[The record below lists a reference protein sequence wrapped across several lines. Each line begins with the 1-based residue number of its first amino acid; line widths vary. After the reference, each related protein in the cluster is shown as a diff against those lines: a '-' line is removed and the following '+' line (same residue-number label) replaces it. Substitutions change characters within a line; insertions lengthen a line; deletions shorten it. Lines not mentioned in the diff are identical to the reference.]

1 MPGKYDREGGHAA
14 AALTQ
19 PPGSPATRPSGVG
32 PDAWP
37 YVVVVA
43 ALPVT
48 TAVAWLLRPIAGLE
62 NVDLVFLTAII
73 AVAVRY
79 GLRPS
84 LFASVASVLS
94 YNFFFIPPL
103 YTFAVAE
110 PTNVAALFF
119 FLLVAVITSHL
130 AARAR
135 AEANAARERAL
146 RTEALH
152 RYGRRVADIG
162 SADELATVAA
172 EQIALLLDLDV
183 VLVLPDEEQRL
194 RSRAGSPAAM
204 PIPPLDLEAV
214 ALAWPEKEE
223 NRQDVLRLAERL
235 FVPLRAGQRLAGALA
250 VSTRQHRS
258 PAPRQAPHL
267 STEDE
272 RFLGALAD
280 QTAVAFERLRL
291 ARERD
296 EARLAMETERLRSAL
311 LDSLSHDLKT
321 PLASIIGAVTALRTY
336 AHLYDDEAR
345 DVLAG
350 TIQDEAERLARF
362 VGNLLDMARIQSG
375 AIVLDRQPVDLM
387 DVVGTALQRM
397 AGVLSDHRVTVV
409 IAPDFPMLSV
419 DATLLEQVLV
429 NLLDNAAKFAPAGS
443 NVTIDGRRDA
453 EGLLLRV
460 IDEGPGLPEAEME
473 RIFEKFYQAPNG
485 DRRRVGAGLGLA
497 ICNSFVE
504 ALGGTIAAANRPDR
518 AGSVFTITLPET
530 LAVALV
536 AMP

>member
-19 PPGSPATRPSGVG
+19 PPGSPATRPSGVE

-267 STEDE
+267 STENE
-272 RFLGALAD
+272 RLLGALAD

-296 EARLAMETERLRSAL
+296 EARLAVETERLRSAL

-387 DVVGTALQRM
+387 DVVGTALQRV

-443 NVTIDGRRDA
+443 NVTIDGRRNA

-460 IDEGPGLPEAEME
+460 IDEGPGLPEAETE

-536 AMP
+536 ATP